1 MRPTNKQTNNTC
13 ISCSSY
19 PGQMLSPL
27 NGGGRFNI
35 NCLTVLIGIW
45 RRSRRRRRGK
55 RLNVRSVF
63 YLKDLPFL
71 SLVNYRLK
79 EGEKRTHTAVEEE
92 LYYEVLPRVPIRLFP
107 CQLLLHSIPT
117 ISMSSN
123 PNGICE
129 WESICS
135 AIP

>member
-1 MRPTNKQTNNTC
+1 M
-13 ISCSSY
+13 
-19 PGQMLSPL
+19 
-27 NGGGRFNI
+27 
-35 NCLTVLIGIW
+35 
-45 RRSRRRRRGK
+45 
-55 RLNVRSVF
+55 RSVF